1 MKTCSPH
8 IALSR
13 RTIRKR
19 DALVLEHLEWA
30 HGIARRVAG
39 VLPTWFT
46 FEDLCGPVELAL
58 LERAAS
64 YDPKRG
70 IPFRAYASRRIHG
83 ACFDSVRRKEYKE
96 RGHRGLEYYASR
108 TDKNGFNTGD
118 FQYRTDDEALHDKS
132 PSPEA
137 LAASHEQIRVW
148 ARVQQLPPR
157 HALVI
162 LAVYGGG
169 MTLETLATKV
179 DVGSSRLS
187 QIHHEALRMLRGGLE
202 KAA

>member
-1 MKTCSPH
+1 MARLKICSPH
-8 IALSR
+8 IAFSR

-19 DALVLEHLEWA
+19 DGLVLEHMEWA
-30 HGIARRVAG
+30 HGIARRVASL
-39 VLPTWFT
+39 LPTWFT
-46 FEDLCGPVELAL
+46 VDDLTGPVEIAL

-64 YDPKRG
+64 YDAKRG
-70 IPFRAYASRRIHG
+70 IPFRAYAGRRIAG
-83 ACFDSVRRKEYKE
+83 ACFDSVRRKEYAE
-96 RGHRGLEYYASR
+96 RAHQTTEGLQAVS
-108 TDKNGFNTGD
+108 
-118 FQYRTDDEALHDKS
+118 AL

-137 LAASHEQIRVW
+137 QAESHEQVRVW
-148 ARVQQLPPR
+148 AQVQQLPPR

-187 QIHHEALRMLRGGLE
+187 QIHHEALRMLKGM
-202 KAA
+202 AA

>member
-1 MKTCSPH
+1 MARLKICSPH

-30 HGIARRVAG
+30 HGIARRVASL
-39 VLPTWFT
+39 LPTWFT

-64 YDPKRG
+64 FDSKRG
-70 IPFRAYASRRIHG
+70 VPFRAWASRRIHG
-83 ACFDSVRRKEYKE
+83 ACFDSVRRKEYRE
-96 RGHRGLEYYASR
+96 RSHLSISTVEGPDVR
-108 TDKNGFNTGD
+108 
-118 FQYRTDDEALHDKS
+118 QTDDWLVDS
-132 PSPEA
+132 LPSPEEQ
-137 LAASHEQIRVW
+137 AASHEQVRVW

-187 QIHHEALRMLRGGLE
+187 QIHHEALRMLRGM
-202 KAA
+202 AA

>member
-1 MKTCSPH
+1 MARLKICSPH

-19 DALVLEHLEWA
+19 DGLVLEHLEWA
-30 HGIARRVAG
+30 HGIARRVASL
-39 VLPTWFT
+39 LPTWFT

-58 LERAAS
+58 FERAAS
-64 YDPKRG
+64 FDPKRG
-70 IPFRAYASRRIHG
+70 IPFKAYASRRIHG
-83 ACFDSVRRKEYKE
+83 ACFDSVRRKEYRE
-96 RGHRGLEYYASR
+96 RGHLSLSTHRLGLLR
-108 TDKNGFNTGD
+108 
-118 FQYRTDDEALHDKS
+118 DDGGNREMDGVDAQACDPN

-137 LAASHEQIRVW
+137 QAASHEQVHVW
-148 ARVQQLPPR
+148 AQVQQLPPR

-187 QIHHEALRMLRGGLE
+187 QIHHEALRMLKGM
-202 KAA
+202 AA

>member
-1 MKTCSPH
+1 MKTSSLH
-8 IALSR
+8 IAGSR

-19 DALVLEHLEWA
+19 DGLVLEHLEWA
-30 HGIARRVAG
+30 HGIARRVALL
-39 VLPTWFT
+39 LPTWFT

-64 YDPKRG
+64 YDAKRG
-70 IPFRAYASRRIHG
+70 IPFRAYAGRRIHG
-83 ACFDSVRRKEYKE
+83 ACFDSVRRKEYRE
-96 RGHRGLEYYASR
+96 RSHQSLSDCSHDHTPGSHSHGSYLLHTVPE
-108 TDKNGFNTGD
+108 TW
-118 FQYRTDDEALHDKS
+118 LHDER

-137 LAASHEQIRVW
+137 QAQSHEQVRVW

-187 QIHHEALRMLRGGLE
+187 QIHHEALRMLKGM
-202 KAA
+202 AA